1 MSNKLERYDEISM
14 KLLRVGEAL
23 IMEGE
28 DKEDFTIL
36 SVGNFI
42 IFISSIIY
50 DENDVHLFS
59 EFCSMM
65 AAKKMMG
72 DSELMDLLSTLDFKE
87 LQALVKNIKD
97 NRK

>member
-1 MSNKLERYDEISM
+1 MENKLDRYDEISM

-42 IFISSIIY
+42 IFISSILY
-50 DENDVHLFS
+50 DENDVQLFS

-65 AAKKMMG
+65 AAKKMMS
-72 DSELMDLLSTLDFKE
+72 DNELMDLLSTLDFKE

>member
-59 EFCSMM
+59 ELCSMM